1 MNILIFSFNLLISII
16 KAPEAYIDPNT
27 GGMLFQMLAV
37 ILALFSGI
45 IFFFSRQ
52 IKTLFARMRRKIRNE
67 PLESAPEDPED
78 RP

>member
-1 MNILIFSFNLLISII
+1 MHFSQITILAVIAWGFPSAPNL
-16 KAPEAYIDPNT
+16 YIDPNT

-52 IKTLFARMRRKIRNE
+52 IRTLFARFRRKLRGE
-67 PLESAPEDPED
+67 QPPEEVEEHDE
-78 RP
+78 